1 MKGTFNLTDGEKVAC
16 MISLGYPDNTGYEM
30 VHVLAY
36 LFLIEMLKTSV
47 TRVMKK
53 HHDEHYFRLR
63 QG

>member
-1 MKGTFNLTDGEKVAC
+1 
-16 MISLGYPDNTGYEM
+16 MISLGYPDNTGLEM

-36 LFLIEMLKTSV
+36 LFLIEMLQTSV

-53 HHDEHYFRLR
+53 HHDEHYFHLR